1 MADRV
6 GVQPAD
12 VHAAADWLTSS
23 ACEFTDDLTK
33 LMREVTGFIGSDWTG
48 PAAGSHGD
56 AWSEWEQGARDVIA
70 ALEREAGALHSAAD
84 GFTRLDRH
92 RTDAISAIDPEVT

>member
-23 ACEFTDDLTK
+23 AREFSDDLTQ
-33 LMREVTGFIGSDWTG
+33 LMRQVHGFIGSEWTG
-48 PAAGSHGD
+48 PAAGSHHD
-56 AWSEWEQGARDVIA
+56 AWSDWARGAREVIA
-70 ALEREAGALHSAAD
+70 ALEREAGALHSAAN
-84 GFTRLDRH
+84 GFTTLDRH
-92 RTDAISAIDPEVT
+92 RADAIRTIDPEVT